1 MFDLLIRGGT
11 LIDGTGATPRTADVG
26 VSDGKI
32 AAIGRLDAPA
42 RRDID
47 ATGLL
52 VTPGFVDIHAH
63 YDGQATWDSQL
74 TPSAW
79 HGVTTVVMGNCGVGF
94 SPCRAEDR
102 DRLVELM
109 EGVEDI
115 PGTALHEGLSW
126 EWESF
131 PEYLDQLAAR
141 PRDVDVGVL
150 VPHGPVRLYVM
161 GERGARREP
170 ATPAEIAEM
179 GRLVREGVEA
189 GAFGFSTSRTLN
201 HRTSTGEPTPM
212 LGAAGEELIGIANAM
227 RACGRGAFEVVS
239 DYDDLEAEFA
249 VFRRI
254 AETGAPTY
262 LSLNQNKKGG
272 YLAVLER
279 VERAAN
285 EGLPIAA
292 QVAVRPIGVLFS
304 IDGTLSP
311 FLLNPVW
318 QALPREHDARVEALR
333 EPAFR
338 ARLIDAAADPKHVF
352 GSYDCFFE
360 VDATPDY
367 EPPPEASIAAIAAKQ
382 GSHPIEILCD
392 RLLADEGR
400 GLVYYP
406 IFNYDTGDLEA
417 QRHLLEHPRTL
428 VGLADG
434 GAHSGIICDASFP
447 TTLLSLWGRDRS
459 RGPKLDLPWLV
470 KAQTADTA
478 AAYGLRDRGRI
489 EPGLRADLNLIDF
502 ANLRCRR
509 PALIRDLPAGG
520 RRFVQK
526 AVGYVAT
533 LVAGEVT
540 YENGEATGA
549 RPGRLVRS

>member
-1 MFDLLIRGGT
+1 MFDLRIRGGT
-11 LIDGTGATPRTADVG
+11 IIDGTGRAPRTADVG
-26 VSDGKI
+26 VTEGKI
-32 AAIGRLDAPA
+32 AAVGRLDGPA
-42 RRDID
+42 RRELD

-52 VTPGFVDIHAH
+52 LTPGFVDIHAH
-63 YDGQATWDSQL
+63 YDGQATWDSHL
-74 TPSAW
+74 APSAW

-102 DRLVELM
+102 ERLVQLM

-115 PGTALHEGLSW
+115 PGTALHEGLTW
-126 EWESF
+126 DWESF
-131 PEYLDQLAAR
+131 PEYMDILASR

-150 VPHGPVRLYVM
+150 VPHGAVRLYVM

-170 ATPAEIAEM
+170 ATSNEIAEM

-212 LGAAGEELIGIANAM
+212 LGAAGEELIGIATAM
-227 RACGRGAFEVVS
+227 RGSGRGAFEVVS

-262 LSLNQNKKGG
+262 VSLNQNKKGG
-272 YLAVLER
+272 YLAVLEC

-285 EGLPIAA
+285 EGLPVAA
-292 QVAVRPIGVLFS
+292 QVAVRPIGVLLS
-304 IDGTLSP
+304 LDGTVNP
-311 FLLNPVW
+311 FVLNPVW
-318 QALPREHDARVEALR
+318 QEVPQEHEARVEALR
-333 EPAFR
+333 APDFR
-338 ARLIDAAADPKHVF
+338 ARLVEAAADPGHAF
-352 GSYDCFFE
+352 GSYERFFP
-360 VDATPDY
+360 VGDAPDY
-367 EPPPEASIAAIAAKQ
+367 EPPPEASVAAIAKRE
-382 GSHPIEILCD
+382 GLHPVEILCD
-392 RLLADEGR
+392 LLAVDGGR

-406 IFNYDTGDLEA
+406 IFNYDAGDLEA
-417 QRHLLEHPRTL
+417 QRHLIEHPHTL
-428 VGLADG
+428 IGLADG

-459 RGPKLDLPWLV
+459 RGPKIDLPWLV

-502 ANLRCRR
+502 PNLRCRR
-509 PALIRDLPAGG
+509 PELISDLPAGG

-526 AVGYVAT
+526 ADGYVAT
-533 LVAGEVT
+533 VVAGEVT
-540 YENGEATGA
+540 YENGEPTGA